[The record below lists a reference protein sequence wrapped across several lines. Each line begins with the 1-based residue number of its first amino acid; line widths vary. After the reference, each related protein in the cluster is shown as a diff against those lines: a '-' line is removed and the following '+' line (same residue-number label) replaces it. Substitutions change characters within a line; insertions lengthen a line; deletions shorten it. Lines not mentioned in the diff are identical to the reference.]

1 MQMPPFDG
9 ASVLACASHLKVR
22 SKNPKNFEH
31 WFCQRL
37 MGKILNVLI
46 KQHQRGCWRY
56 LSLLAQS
63 VGTRFLAYAQFHQKI
78 LQKLLFTF

>member
-37 MGKILNVLI
+37 MGKIRNVLLHSTSVDAGAI
-46 KQHQRGCWRY
+46 LLY
-56 LSLLAQS
+56 LHLS
-63 VGTRFLAYAQFHQKI
+63 VGARFPACA
-78 LQKLLFTF
+78 

>member
-9 ASVLACASHLKVR
+9 ASVLACASQLKVR
-22 SKNPKNFEH
+22 SKNPTNFEY

-37 MGKILNVLI
+37 MNKIRNVFI
-46 KQHQRGCWRY
+46 KQHQRGRWRY

-63 VGTRFLAYAQFHQKI
+63 VGTLFLACA
-78 LQKLLFTF
+78 